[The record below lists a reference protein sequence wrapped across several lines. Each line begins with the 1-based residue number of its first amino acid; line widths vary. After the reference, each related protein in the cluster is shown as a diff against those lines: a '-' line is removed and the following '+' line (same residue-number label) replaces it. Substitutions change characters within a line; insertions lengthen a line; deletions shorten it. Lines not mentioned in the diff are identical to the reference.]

1 MNSWNESLPWSV
13 IVACPVEG
21 DAAVLGLPL
30 DREVVEPDVNKIHR
44 TLHYSD
50 YIKYLSPW
58 LDLLILFRTVETML
72 AEGGSRQG
80 ERIT

>member
-1 MNSWNESLPWSV
+1 
-13 IVACPVEG
+13 
-21 DAAVLGLPL
+21 
-30 DREVVEPDVNKIHR
+30 VEPDVNKIHR